1 MSVAAPAQTA
11 ETRILPIR
19 RRADLACHEQH
30 IGGSRYWHVKDPI
43 SLRYYQL
50 SPEEHSVL
58 MMLDGTV
65 SLQEVRRRFEIE
77 FAPQRLSLPQV
88 QSFLAMLHSSGLVIS
103 DSPGQ
108 AEILVSR
115 TRDARSQRLLRQF
128 SNVLAIRFRG
138 FDPHGFLN
146 WLVPQTRFL
155 FAPWCV
161 TFCVGLMLTAGVL
174 AAVRI
179 DTLQARLPHFHEFFS
194 ATNLI
199 LLAATLAVTK
209 VLHEL
214 GHAVSCRHFGGEC
227 HEMGVM
233 LLVLTPCLYCNVS
246 DAWMLPSRW
255 QRIVISAAGI
265 YVELLLSTVCL
276 FMWWFSVPGAFNSLC
291 LNVVFVCS
299 VSTVLFNGNPLLRYD
314 GYYILS
320 DLVEIPNLRQQ
331 AGALFR
337 NGMSVWFL
345 DTELANRR
353 LLPQR
358 RKAFLVT
365 WHVASWLYRLLVV
378 WGIMWFVHRVLDPY
392 GLEPLVIVLAALTI
406 TGMFLSPV
414 VSLFNLLTSPFW
426 SRTVNWSR
434 FRIRT
439 LFVFG
444 LIIGGLMIPF
454 PFSVRTPAIIRPENA
469 RSVFVHQEGTLLW
482 AVAPG
487 TPVQQHEKL
496 ATFQNR
502 SLDRLIVK
510 LEGEVALLEQ
520 RLRNFADRR
529 LRDGDTIDAL
539 IPATQERLQEKKEE
553 LEHRIADRE
562 RLTLRAP
569 IAGVVIPPTAVSRA
583 KEQTSESTELP
594 YWSGSPLDK
603 ENLGTTLATGTEL
616 CSIGQTDQFEAIVA
630 IDQGDVEFV
639 ASGQKVELLIDHIAD
654 EILTG
659 EIIDIAEIDLDVAPR
674 ELIEHDEFPTRL
686 DADGI
691 PRPLATAYQARIRL
705 NPVASQLIVR
715 ATGMAKIHSVPQS
728 AGQRLL
734 RFFRQTFRF
743 R

>member
-1 MSVAAPAQTA
+1 MSVAAPAHTA
-11 ETRILPIR
+11 ETRVLPIR
-19 RRADLACHEQH
+19 RRADLRCHEQH
-30 IGGSRYWHVKDPI
+30 IGGSRFWHVKDPV

-50 SPEEHSVL
+50 SPEEYSVL
-58 MMLDGTV
+58 IMLDGTV
-65 SLQEVRRRFEIE
+65 SLQEIRRRFEIE

-88 QSFLAMLHSSGLVIS
+88 QSFLATLHSSGLVIS

-108 AEILVSR
+108 AQILVSR
-115 TRDARSQRLLRQF
+115 THTERNQRLLKQF
-128 SNVLAIRFRG
+128 SNVLAIKFRG
-138 FDPHGFLN
+138 FDPHRFLN
-146 WLVPQTRFL
+146 WLVPRTRFL

-161 TFCVGLMLTAGVL
+161 TICVGLMLTAGIL
-174 AAVRI
+174 AAVRA
-179 DTLQARLPHFHEFFS
+179 DTLQSRLPHFHEFFG

-209 VLHEL
+209 VLHEI

-255 QRIVISAAGI
+255 HRIVISAAGI
-265 YVELLLSTVCL
+265 YVELLLSALCL
-276 FMWWFSVPGAFNSLC
+276 FLWWFSVPGAFNSLC

-299 VSTVLFNGNPLLRYD
+299 VSTLLFNGNPLLRYD
-314 GYYILS
+314 GYYILA

-331 AGALFR
+331 AGTLFR
-337 NGMSVWFL
+337 NWMSVWFL

-358 RKAFLVT
+358 HKAFLVS
-365 WHVASWLYRLLVV
+365 WHVASWLYRLLVL

-392 GLEPLVIVLAALTI
+392 GLEPLVVVLAALTV
-406 TGMFLSPV
+406 TGMFLSPLV
-414 VSLFNLLTSPFW
+414 RLINLLTSPFW
-426 SRTVNWSR
+426 SHTVNWSR
-434 FRIRT
+434 FRVRT
-439 LFVFG
+439 LFVTG
-444 LIIGGLMIPF
+444 LVVASLTIPF
-454 PFSVRTPAIIRPENA
+454 PFSVRTPAVIRPENA

-487 TPVQQHEKL
+487 TAVEPDEEVARL
-496 ATFQNR
+496 QNR
-502 SLDRLIVK
+502 TLDRAIVK
-510 LEGEVALLEQ
+510 LEGDVKLIEQ
-520 RLRNFADRR
+520 KLANFADRR
-529 LRDGDTIDAL
+529 LRDGDTVDAL

-553 LEHRIADRE
+553 LHHRISDRK

-569 IAGVVIPPTAVSRA
+569 IAGVVIPPPAIPSS
-583 KEQTSESTELP
+583 KEQPSETSELP
-594 YWSGSPLDK
+594 HWSGSPLDRA
-603 ENLGTTLATGTEL
+603 NVGTVLATGTEL
-616 CSIGQTDQFEAIVA
+616 CLIGQPDRFEAIIA

-639 ASGQKVELLIDHIAD
+639 IPGQKVELMINHVP
-654 EILTG
+654 EEVLTG
-659 EIIDIAEIDLDVAPR
+659 EIVDIAEIDLDVAPR

-691 PRPLATAYQARIRL
+691 PRPLATAYQARVRL
-705 NPVASQLIVR
+705 DPVASQLIVR
-715 ATGMAKIHSVPQS
+715 ATGLAKIHSQPQS
-728 AGQRLL
+728 VGQRLL

>member
-1 MSVAAPAQTA
+1 MSVATPAQTA

-50 SPEEHSVL
+50 SPEEHAVL

-65 SLQEVRRRFEIE
+65 SLQEIRRRFEVE

-103 DSPGQ
+103 DSQGQ

-115 TRDARSQRLLRQF
+115 TRNEKSQRLLKQF
-128 SNVLAIRFRG
+128 SNVLAIKFRG

-161 TFCVGLMLTAGVL
+161 TFCVGLMLAAGVL

-179 DTLQARLPHFHEFFS
+179 DTLQSRLPHFHEFFG

-265 YVELLLSTVCL
+265 YVELLLSAVCL
-276 FMWWFSVPGAFNSLC
+276 FMWWFTVPGAFNSLC

-299 VSTVLFNGNPLLRYD
+299 ISTLLFNGNPLLRYD

-337 NGMSVWFL
+337 NWMSVWFL
-345 DTELANRR
+345 DTELANQR

-358 RKAFLVT
+358 RQAFLVT
-365 WHVASWLYRLLVV
+365 WHVASWLYRLLVI

-392 GLEPLVIVLAALTI
+392 GLEPFVVVLAALTV
-406 TGMFLSPV
+406 TGMFLPAI

-444 LIIGGLMIPF
+444 LIVGGLMIPF
-454 PFSVRTPAIIRPENA
+454 PFSVRTPAVIRPENA

-487 TPVQQHEKL
+487 TPVEQDQKL
-496 ATFQNR
+496 AEFQNR
-502 SLDRLIVK
+502 PLDRLIVK

-553 LEHRIADRE
+553 LDHRIADRE

-569 IAGVVIPPTAVSRA
+569 IAGVVIPPAAVSRTN
-583 KEQTSESTELP
+583 EQTTESTELP
-594 YWSGSPLDK
+594 RWSGSPLD
-603 ENLGTTLATGTEL
+603 ETNLGTTLATGTEL
-616 CSIGQTDQFEAIVA
+616 CMIGQSDEFEAIIA

-639 ASGQKVELLIDHIAD
+639 VPGQKVELLIDHVPN
-654 EILTG
+654 EILSG
-659 EIIDIAEIDLDVAPR
+659 EIVDIAEIDLDVAPR

-686 DADGI
+686 DAEGI
-691 PRPLATAYQARIRL
+691 PRPLATAYQARVRL

-715 ATGMAKIHSVPQS
+715 ATGLAKIHSVPQS

>member
-1 MSVAAPAQTA
+1 MSVVAPAQTA

-30 IGGSRYWHVKDPI
+30 IGGSRYWHVKDPV

-65 SLQEVRRRFEIE
+65 SLQDIRRRFEIE

-103 DSPGQ
+103 DAPGQ

-115 TRDARSQRLLRQF
+115 TRGARRQRLLTQF

-138 FDPHGFLN
+138 FDPYRFLN

-155 FAPWCV
+155 FVPWCV
-161 TFCVGLMLTAGVL
+161 TFCIGLMLSAGIL

-179 DTLQARLPHFHEFFS
+179 DTLQARLPHFHEFFG

-227 HEMGVM
+227 HEMGIM
-233 LLVLTPCLYCNVS
+233 LLVFTPCLYCNVS

-255 QRIVISAAGI
+255 QRIAISAAGI
-265 YVELLLSTVCL
+265 YVELLLSAVCL
-276 FMWWFSVPGAFNSLC
+276 FLWWFTVPGVFNSLC

-299 VSTVLFNGNPLLRYD
+299 VSTLLFNGNPLLRYD

-337 NGMSVWFL
+337 NWMSVWFL

-358 RKAFLVT
+358 RKVFLTT
-365 WHVASWLYRLLVV
+365 WHVAAWVYRLMVV
-378 WGIMWFVHRVLDPY
+378 WGIMWFVHRILEPY
-392 GLEPLVIVLAALTI
+392 GLEPLVVVMAVLTVA
-406 TGMFLSPV
+406 GMFLSPV

-439 LFVFG
+439 LCILG
-444 LIIGGLMIPF
+444 LIVGGLMSPF
-454 PFSVRTPAIIRPENA
+454 PFSVRTPVVIRPENA

-482 AVAPG
+482 TVAPG
-487 TPVQQHEKL
+487 TTVEPGQKL

-510 LEGEVALLEQ
+510 LEGEVAVLEQ
-520 RLRNFADRR
+520 RLRNLADRR

-539 IPATQERLQEKKEE
+539 IPATQERLEEKKNE
-553 LEHRIADRE
+553 LAHRIADRE
-562 RLTLRAP
+562 RLTIRAP
-569 IAGVVIPPTAVSRA
+569 IAGIVIPPPAVSRA
-583 KEQTSESTELP
+583 KEQTTESTELP
-594 YWSGSPLDK
+594 RWNGSPLDK
-603 ENLGTTLATGTEL
+603 ANLGTTLASGTEL
-616 CSIGQTDQFEAIVA
+616 CMIGPPDQFEAIIA

-639 ASGQKVELLIDHIAD
+639 VPGQKVELLIDHVPD
-654 EILTG
+654 EVLTG
-659 EIIDIAEIDLDVAPR
+659 QIVDVAEIDLDIAPR

-691 PRPLATAYQARIRL
+691 PRPLATAYQARVRL

-715 ATGMAKIHSVPQS
+715 ATGLAKIHSMPQS

>member
-11 ETRILPIR
+11 ETRVLPIR
-19 RRADLACHEQH
+19 RRADLSFHEQH
-30 IGGSRYWHVKDPI
+30 IGGSRYWHVKDPV

-50 SPEEHSVL
+50 SPEEHAVL

-108 AEILVSR
+108 AQILVSR
-115 TRDARSQRLLRQF
+115 TNNERSQRLLKQF

-138 FDPHGFLN
+138 FDPHSFLN
-146 WLVPQTRFL
+146 WLVPRTRFL

-161 TFCVGLMLTAGVL
+161 TLCVAFMMTAAVL
-174 AAVRI
+174 AAVRA

-194 ATNLI
+194 GTNLI

-209 VLHEL
+209 ILHEL

-255 QRIVISAAGI
+255 HRIVISAAGI
-265 YVELLLSTVCL
+265 YVELLLSAICL
-276 FMWWFSVPGAFNSLC
+276 VMWWFSVPGAFNSLC

-314 GYYILS
+314 GYYILA

-337 NGMSVWFL
+337 NWMSIWFL
-345 DTELANRR
+345 DTELSNQR
-353 LLPQR
+353 LLPQK
-358 RKAFLVT
+358 RKAFLAT
-365 WHVASWLYRLLVV
+365 WHVASWTYRLLVV

-392 GLEPLVIVLAALTI
+392 GLEPLVVVLAALTAA
-406 TGMFLSPV
+406 GMFLSPLI
-414 VSLFNLLTSPFW
+414 SLVNLLTSPFW

-444 LIIGGLMIPF
+444 LIVGGLMVPF
-454 PFSVRTPAIIRPENA
+454 PFSVRSPAVIRPENA
-469 RSVFVHQEGTLLW
+469 RSVFVQQEGTLLW

-487 TPVQQHEKL
+487 SLVEEDEKL

-502 SLDRLIVK
+502 SLDREIVK
-510 LEGEVALLEQ
+510 LEGDVALLEQ
-520 RLRNFADRR
+520 RLENFANRR
-529 LRDGDTIDAL
+529 LLDGDSVDAL
-539 IPATQERLQEKKEE
+539 IPSTQERLQEKKDE
-553 LEHRIADRE
+553 LKHRIADRD
-562 RLTLRAP
+562 RLVLRAP
-569 IAGVVIPPTAVSRA
+569 VAGIVIPPAAIARA
-583 KEQTSESTELP
+583 KEQTTESTELP
-594 YWSGSPLDK
+594 RWSGTPLD
-603 ENLGTTLATGTEL
+603 EANIGTTLATGTEL
-616 CSIGQTDQFEAIVA
+616 CLIGQPDQFEAVIA

-639 ASGQKVELLIDHIAD
+639 VAGQKVELLIDHVSE

-659 EIIDIAEIDLDVAPR
+659 EIVDIAEIDLDVAPR

-691 PRPLATAYQARIRL
+691 PRPVATAYQARVRL
-705 NPVASQLIVR
+705 NTVNSQLIVR
-715 ATGMAKIHSVPQS
+715 ATGLAKIHSQPQS
-728 AGQRLL
+728 AGKRLL

>member
-1 MSVAAPAQTA
+1 MSVAASAQTA

-30 IGGSRYWHVKDPI
+30 IGGSRYWHVKDPV

-50 SPEEHSVL
+50 SPEEHAVL

-65 SLQEVRRRFEIE
+65 SLQEIRRRFEVA

-103 DSPGQ
+103 ESPGQ
-108 AEILVSR
+108 AEILTSR
-115 TRDARSQRLLRQF
+115 TRNERSQRLLKQF

-138 FDPHGFLN
+138 FDPHRFLN

-161 TFCVGLMLTAGVL
+161 TFCVSLMLAAGIL

-179 DTLQARLPHFHEFFS
+179 DTLQSRLPHFHEFFG

-265 YVELLLSTVCL
+265 YVELLLSAVCL
-276 FMWWFSVPGAFNSLC
+276 FMWWFTVPGAFNSLC

-331 AGALFR
+331 AAALFR
-337 NGMSVWFL
+337 NWMSVWFL

-353 LLPQR
+353 LLPHR
-358 RKAFLVT
+358 RKAFLIT
-365 WHVASWLYRLLVV
+365 WHVASWLYRLLVI

-392 GLEPLVIVLAALTI
+392 GLEPFVVILAALTAA
-406 TGMFLSPV
+406 GMFLPAI
-414 VSLFNLLTSPFW
+414 VSLINLLTSPFW

-444 LIIGGLMIPF
+444 LIGVSLMLPF
-454 PFSVRTPAIIRPENA
+454 PFSVRTPAVIRPENA
-469 RSVFVHQEGTLLW
+469 RSVFVHQEGKLLW

-487 TPVQQHEKL
+487 TQVEQDQKL
-496 ATFQNR
+496 AEFQNR
-502 SLDRLIVK
+502 PLDRLIVK

-553 LEHRIADRE
+553 LDHRIADRE

-569 IAGVVIPPTAVSRA
+569 IAGVVIPPAAVSRPT
-583 KEQTSESTELP
+583 EQTTESTELP
-594 YWSGSPLDK
+594 HWSGSPLDK
-603 ENLGTTLATGTEL
+603 ANLGTTLATGTEL
-616 CSIGQTDQFEAIVA
+616 CMIGQPDQFEAIVA

-639 ASGQKVELLIDHIAD
+639 VPGQKVELLIDHVPN
-654 EILTG
+654 EILSG
-659 EIIDIAEIDLDVAPR
+659 EIVDIAEIDLDVAPR

-686 DADGI
+686 DAEGI
-691 PRPLATAYQARIRL
+691 PRPLATAYQARVRL

-715 ATGMAKIHSVPQS
+715 ATGLAKINSVPQS

>member
-1 MSVAAPAQTA
+1 MSVAAPAQSA

-19 RRADLACHEQH
+19 RRADLTSHEQH
-30 IGGSRYWHVKDPI
+30 IGGSRYWHVKDPV

-50 SPEEHSVL
+50 SPEEYSVL

-65 SLQEVRRRFEIE
+65 SLREIRRRFELE

-108 AEILVSR
+108 AQILVSR
-115 TRDARSQRLLRQF
+115 TRSERSQRFLKQF

-138 FDPHGFLN
+138 IDPHNFLN
-146 WLVPQTRFL
+146 WLVPRTRFL

-161 TFCVGLMLTAGVL
+161 TFCVGVMLTAVLL
-174 AAVRI
+174 AAVRME
-179 DTLQARLPHFHEFFS
+179 TLQSRLPHFHEFFG
-194 ATNLI
+194 ATNLL

-233 LLVLTPCLYCNVS
+233 LLVMTPCLYCNVS

-265 YVELLLSTVCL
+265 YVELLLSAFCL
-276 FMWWFSVPGAFNSLC
+276 FLWWFSVPGAFNSLC

-299 VSTVLFNGNPLLRYD
+299 ISTLLFNGNPLLRYD
-314 GYYILS
+314 GYYILT

-337 NGMSVWFL
+337 NWMSIWFL

-358 RKAFLVT
+358 RKMFLAS

-392 GLEPLVIVLAALTI
+392 GLEPLVIVLAGLTV

-414 VSLFNLLTSPFW
+414 VRLVNLLSSPFW

-434 FRIRT
+434 FRART
-439 LFVFG
+439 MLVAGVIAAG
-444 LIIGGLMIPF
+444 LLIPV
-454 PFSVRTPAIIRPENA
+454 PFSVRTPAVIRPENA
-469 RSVFVHQEGTLLW
+469 RSVFVQHGGTLLW
-482 AVAPG
+482 AIAPG
-487 TPVQQHEKL
+487 TKVKSEQEL
-496 ATFQNR
+496 ARFRNR
-502 SLDRLIVK
+502 SLDREIVK
-510 LEGEVALLEQ
+510 LEGDVALLEQ
-520 RLRNFADRR
+520 QLENFASRR
-529 LRDGDTIDAL
+529 LRDGDTVDAL
-539 IPATQERLQEKKEE
+539 IPATKERLQEKIEE
-553 LEHRIADRE
+553 LQHRKSDRE

-569 IAGVVIPPTAVSRA
+569 IAGVVIPPPAIVSSV
-583 KEQTSESTELP
+583 EETSTTSELRH
-594 YWSGSPLDK
+594 WSGSPLD
-603 ENLGTTLATGTEL
+603 EVNLGTSLETGTEL
-616 CSIGQTDQFEAIVA
+616 CLIGQPGRFEAVIA
-630 IDQGDVEFV
+630 IDQGDVEFIIP
-639 ASGQKVELLIDHIAD
+639 GQKVELLIDHVPA
-654 EILTG
+654 ELLTG
-659 EIIDIAEIDLDVAPR
+659 QIVDIAEIDLNVAPR
-674 ELIEHDEFPTRL
+674 ELIEHDEFPTRV
-686 DADGI
+686 DSDGV
-691 PRPLATAYQARIRL
+691 PRPLATAYQARVRL
-705 NPVASQLIVR
+705 DPVASQLILR
-715 ATGMAKIHSVPQS
+715 ATGLAKIHSRPQS
-728 AGQRLL
+728 VGQRLL

>member
-19 RRADLACHEQH
+19 RRADLSCHEQH

-58 MMLDGTV
+58 LMLDGTV

-108 AEILVSR
+108 AQILVSR
-115 TRDARSQRLLRQF
+115 TRSERSQRLLKQF

-138 FDPHGFLN
+138 FDPHNFLN

-161 TFCVGLMLTAGVL
+161 TICVGLMLTAAVL
-174 AAVRI
+174 AAVRA
-179 DTLQARLPHFHEFFS
+179 DALLSRLPHFHEFFG

-246 DAWMLPSRW
+246 DAWMMPSRW
-255 QRIVISAAGI
+255 HRIVISAAGI
-265 YVELLLSTVCL
+265 YIELLLSAVCL

-299 VSTVLFNGNPLLRYD
+299 ISTLLFNGNPLLRYD
-314 GYYILS
+314 GYYILA

-337 NGMSVWFL
+337 NWMSIWFL

-358 RKAFLVT
+358 RKAFLAT
-365 WHVASWLYRLLVV
+365 WHVASWLYRLLVI
-378 WGIMWFVHRVLDPY
+378 WGIMWFVHQILDPY
-392 GLEPLVIVLAALTI
+392 GLEPLVIVMAALTV
-406 TGMFLSPV
+406 TGMFLSPLA
-414 VSLFNLLTSPFW
+414 SLVNLLTSPFW

-444 LIIGGLMIPF
+444 LVIGGLMIPF
-454 PFSVRTPAIIRPENA
+454 PFSVRTPAVIRPENA
-469 RSVFVHQEGTLLW
+469 RSVFVQQEGTLLW
-482 AVAPG
+482 TVAAG
-487 TPVQQHEKL
+487 TSVELDEKL

-502 SLDRLIVK
+502 SLDRAIVK

-520 RLRNFADRR
+520 RLENFANRSLLD
-529 LRDGDTIDAL
+529 DSVDAL
-539 IPATQERLQEKKEE
+539 IPTTQEQLQEKKDE
-553 LEHRIADRE
+553 LQHRIADRE
-562 RLTLRAP
+562 RLILRAP
-569 IAGVVIPPTAVSRA
+569 IAGVVIPPAAISRP
-583 KEQTSESTELP
+583 KEQTTESTELP
-594 YWSGSPLDK
+594 HWSGTPLD
-603 ENLGTTLATGTEL
+603 EANIGTTLATGTEL
-616 CSIGQTDQFEAIVA
+616 CLIGQPDQFEAIIA

-639 ASGQKVELLIDHIAD
+639 VPGQKVELMIDHIPE

-659 EIIDIAEIDLDVAPR
+659 EIIDVAEIDLDVAPR

-691 PRPLATAYQARIRL
+691 PRPLATAYQARVHL
-705 NPVASQLIVR
+705 DPVASQLIVR
-715 ATGMAKIHSVPQS
+715 ATGLAKIHSLEQS

>member
-1 MSVAAPAQTA
+1 MSVASPAQTA

-19 RRADLACHEQH
+19 RRADLVCREQH
-30 IGGSRYWHVKDPI
+30 LGGSRYWHVKDPI

-50 SPEEHSVL
+50 SPEEHAVL

-65 SLQEVRRRFEIE
+65 SLQEIRRRFEIE

-108 AEILVSR
+108 AEILTSR
-115 TRDARSQRLLRQF
+115 TRNERSQRLLKQF
-128 SNVLAIRFRG
+128 SNVLAIKFRG

-161 TFCVGLMLTAGVL
+161 TFCVGLMLAAGVL
-174 AAVRI
+174 AAARI
-179 DTLQARLPHFHEFFS
+179 DTLQSRLPHFHEFFG

-265 YVELLLSTVCL
+265 YVELLLSAVCL
-276 FMWWFSVPGAFNSLC
+276 FMWWFTVPGAFNSLC

-337 NGMSVWFL
+337 NWMSVWFL
-345 DTELANRR
+345 DTELANQR

-358 RKAFLVT
+358 RQAFLVT
-365 WHVASWLYRLLVV
+365 WHVASWLYRLLVI

-392 GLEPLVIVLAALTI
+392 GLEPFVVVLAALTVV
-406 TGMFLSPV
+406 GMFLSPI

-444 LIIGGLMIPF
+444 LIGGVLMIPF
-454 PFSVRTPAIIRPENA
+454 PFSVRTPAVIRPENA

-487 TPVQQHEKL
+487 TPVEQDEKL
-496 ATFQNR
+496 ATFRNR

-510 LEGEVALLEQ
+510 LEGDVALLEQ
-520 RLRNFADRR
+520 RLKNFADRR

-539 IPATQERLQEKKEE
+539 IPATQERLLEKKEE
-553 LEHRIADRE
+553 LDHRIVDRE
-562 RLTLRAP
+562 RLILRAP
-569 IAGVVIPPTAVSRA
+569 IAGIVIPPAAVSRT
-583 KEQTSESTELP
+583 KEQATVSTELP
-594 YWSGSPLDK
+594 HWSGSPLDK
-603 ENLGTTLATGTEL
+603 ANLGTTLATGTEL
-616 CSIGQTDQFEAIVA
+616 CMIGQSDEFEAIIA

-639 ASGQKVELLIDHIAD
+639 VPGQKVELLIDHVPD

-659 EIIDIAEIDLDVAPR
+659 EIVDIAEIDLDVAPR

-691 PRPLATAYQARIRL
+691 PRPLATAYQARVRL

-715 ATGMAKIHSVPQS
+715 ATGLAKIHSVPQS

>member
-1 MSVAAPAQTA
+1 MSVATPAQTA

-50 SPEEHSVL
+50 SPEEHAVL

-65 SLQEVRRRFEIE
+65 SLQEIRRRFEVE

-103 DSPGQ
+103 DSQGQ

-115 TRDARSQRLLRQF
+115 TRNEKSQRLLKQF
-128 SNVLAIRFRG
+128 SNVLAIKFRG

-161 TFCVGLMLTAGVL
+161 TFCVGLMLAAGVL

-179 DTLQARLPHFHEFFS
+179 DTLQSRLPHFHEFFG

-265 YVELLLSTVCL
+265 YVELLLSAVCL
-276 FMWWFSVPGAFNSLC
+276 FMWWFTVPGAFNSLC

-299 VSTVLFNGNPLLRYD
+299 ISTLLFNGNPLLRYD

-337 NGMSVWFL
+337 NWMSVWFL
-345 DTELANRR
+345 DTELANQR

-358 RKAFLVT
+358 RQAFLVT
-365 WHVASWLYRLLVV
+365 WHVASWLYRLLVI

-392 GLEPLVIVLAALTI
+392 GLEPFVVVLAALTV
-406 TGMFLSPV
+406 TGMFLPAI

-444 LIIGGLMIPF
+444 LIVGGLMIPF
-454 PFSVRTPAIIRPENA
+454 PFSVRTPAVIRPENA

-487 TPVQQHEKL
+487 TPVEQDQKL
-496 ATFQNR
+496 AEFQNR
-502 SLDRLIVK
+502 PLDRLIVK

-553 LEHRIADRE
+553 LDHRIADRE

-569 IAGVVIPPTAVSRA
+569 IAGVVIPPAAVSRTN
-583 KEQTSESTELP
+583 EQTTESTELP
-594 YWSGSPLDK
+594 RWSGSPLDK
-603 ENLGTTLATGTEL
+603 ANLGTTLATGTEL
-616 CSIGQTDQFEAIVA
+616 CMIGQSDEFEAIIA

-639 ASGQKVELLIDHIAD
+639 VPGQKVELLIDHVPD
-654 EILTG
+654 EILSG
-659 EIIDIAEIDLDVAPR
+659 EIVDIAEIDLDVAPR

-691 PRPLATAYQARIRL
+691 PRPLATAYQARVRL

-715 ATGMAKIHSVPQS
+715 ATGLAKIHSVPQS

>member
-1 MSVAAPAQTA
+1 MSVAAPAPTA
-11 ETRILPIR
+11 ETRTLPIR

-30 IGGSRYWHVKDPI
+30 IGGSRYWHIKDPV

-50 SPEEHSVL
+50 SPEEHAVL

-65 SLQEVRRRFEIE
+65 SLQDVRRRFEIE

-108 AEILVSR
+108 AEILISR
-115 TRDARSQRLLRQF
+115 TRNTRHQRLLTQF

-138 FDPHGFLN
+138 FDPHRFLN

-161 TFCVGLMLTAGVL
+161 TFCFGFMLAAGVL

-179 DTLQARLPHFHEFFS
+179 DTLQSRLPHFHEFFG

-233 LLVLTPCLYCNVS
+233 LLVFTPCLYCNVS

-265 YVELLLSTVCL
+265 YVELLLSTACL
-276 FMWWFSVPGAFNSLC
+276 FLWWFTVPGVFNSLC

-299 VSTVLFNGNPLLRYD
+299 VSTLLFNGNPLLRYD

-337 NGMSVWFL
+337 NWMSVWFL

-358 RKAFLVT
+358 RKAFLVI

-378 WGIMWFVHRVLDPY
+378 WGIMWFVHRVLEPY
-392 GLEPLVIVLAALTI
+392 GLEPLVVVMAALTVA
-406 TGMFLSPV
+406 GMFLSPV
-414 VSLFNLLTSPFW
+414 VSLVNLLTSPFW

-439 LFVFG
+439 VCILG
-444 LIIGGLMIPF
+444 LVVAVLMTPF
-454 PFSVRTPAIIRPENA
+454 PFSVRTPVVIRPENA
-469 RSVFVHQEGTLLW
+469 RSVFVHQES
-482 AVAPG
+482 
-487 TPVQQHEKL
+487 L
-496 ATFQNR
+496 ARQ
-502 SLDRLIVK
+502 
-510 LEGEVALLEQ
+510 
-520 RLRNFADRR
+520 ADR
-529 LRDGDTIDAL
+529 
-539 IPATQERLQEKKEE
+539 
-553 LEHRIADRE
+553 
-562 RLTLRAP
+562 
-569 IAGVVIPPTAVSRA
+569 
-583 KEQTSESTELP
+583 QT
-594 YWSGSPLDK
+594 
-603 ENLGTTLATGTEL
+603 
-616 CSIGQTDQFEAIVA
+616 
-630 IDQGDVEFV
+630 
-639 ASGQKVELLIDHIAD
+639 
-654 EILTG
+654 
-659 EIIDIAEIDLDVAPR
+659 
-674 ELIEHDEFPTRL
+674 
-686 DADGI
+686 
-691 PRPLATAYQARIRL
+691 
-705 NPVASQLIVR
+705 
-715 ATGMAKIHSVPQS
+715 
-728 AGQRLL
+728 
-734 RFFRQTFRF
+734 
-743 R
+743 

>member
-19 RRADLACHEQH
+19 RRVDLSCREQH
-30 IGGSRYWHVKDPI
+30 IGGSRYWHIKDPV

-50 SPEEHSVL
+50 SPEEHAVL

-108 AEILVSR
+108 AQILVSR
-115 TRDARSQRLLRQF
+115 TNSQRSQHLLKQF

-138 FDPHGFLN
+138 FDPHRFLN
-146 WLVPQTRFL
+146 WLVPRTRFL

-161 TFCVGLMLTAGVL
+161 TICVGLMLTAGVL
-174 AAVRI
+174 AAVRA
-179 DTLQARLPHFHEFFS
+179 DTLFARLPHFHEFFG
-194 ATNLI
+194 ATNLL

-246 DAWMLPSRW
+246 DAWMMPSRW

-265 YVELLLSTVCL
+265 YIELLLSSICL

-299 VSTVLFNGNPLLRYD
+299 VNTLLFNGNPLLRYD
-314 GYYILS
+314 GYYILA

-337 NGMSVWFL
+337 NWMSIWFL

-358 RKAFLVT
+358 RKAFLAT
-365 WHVASWLYRLLVV
+365 WHVASWLYRLLVI

-392 GLEPLVIVLAALTI
+392 GLEPLVVVLAALTAA
-406 TGMFLSPV
+406 GMFLSPL
-414 VSLFNLLTSPFW
+414 VSLVNLLTSPFW
-426 SRTVNWSR
+426 SRTVNWPR

-444 LIIGGLMIPF
+444 LIGGGLMIPF
-454 PFSVRTPAIIRPENA
+454 PFSVRTPAVIRPENA
-469 RSVFVHQEGTLLW
+469 RSVFVQQEGTLLW
-482 AVAPG
+482 TIAPG
-487 TPVQQHEKL
+487 MPVERNQKL
-496 ATFQNR
+496 ATIQNR
-502 SLDRLIVK
+502 SLDRTIVK
-510 LEGEVALLEQ
+510 LEGDVALLEQ
-520 RLRNFADRR
+520 RLENFANRR
-529 LRDGDTIDAL
+529 LRDGDTVDAL
-539 IPATQERLQEKKEE
+539 IPATQERLQEKQDE
-553 LEHRIADRE
+553 LQHRFADRE
-562 RLTLRAP
+562 RLILRAP
-569 IAGVVIPPTAVSRA
+569 IAGVVIPPASIPRA
-583 KEQTSESTELP
+583 KQQTTQSTELP
-594 YWSGSPLDK
+594 RWSGSPLDK
-603 ENLGTTLATGTEL
+603 ANIGTTLATGTEL
-616 CSIGQTDQFEAIVA
+616 CLIGKPDHFEAIIA

-639 ASGQKVELLIDHIAD
+639 VTGQKVELLIDHVAE

-659 EIIDIAEIDLDVAPR
+659 EIVDVAEIDLDVAPR

-691 PRPLATAYQARIRL
+691 PRPLATAYQARVRL
-705 NPVASQLIVR
+705 DPVASQLIVR
-715 ATGMAKIHSVPQS
+715 ATGLAKIHSHPQS

>member
-50 SPEEHSVL
+50 SPEEHAVL

-65 SLQEVRRRFEIE
+65 SLQEVRRRFENE

-115 TRDARSQRLLRQF
+115 TRNEKGQRLLKQF
-128 SNVLAIRFRG
+128 SNVLAIKFRG
-138 FDPHGFLN
+138 FDPHGFLS
-146 WLVPQTRFL
+146 WLVPQTRSL

-161 TFCVGLMLTAGVL
+161 TFCVGLMLAAGVL

-179 DTLQARLPHFHEFFS
+179 DTLQSRLPHFHEFFG

-265 YVELLLSTVCL
+265 YVELLLSAVCL
-276 FMWWFSVPGAFNSLC
+276 FMWWFTVPGAFNSLC

-337 NGMSVWFL
+337 NWMSVWFL
-345 DTELANRR
+345 DTELANQR

-392 GLEPLVIVLAALTI
+392 GLEPLVVVLAALTVA
-406 TGMFLSPV
+406 GMFLSPI

-444 LIIGGLMIPF
+444 LIVGGLMIPF
-454 PFSVRTPAIIRPENA
+454 PFSVRTPAVIRPENA

-487 TPVQQHEKL
+487 TPVEKNEKL
-496 ATFQNR
+496 ATFRNR

-510 LEGEVALLEQ
+510 LEGDVALLEQ
-520 RLRNFADRR
+520 RLKNFADRR

-539 IPATQERLQEKKEE
+539 IPATQERLLEKKEE
-553 LEHRIADRE
+553 LDHRIADRE

-569 IAGVVIPPTAVSRA
+569 IAGVVIPPAAVSRT
-583 KEQTSESTELP
+583 KEQATESTELP
-594 YWSGSPLDK
+594 HWSGSPLDAA
-603 ENLGTTLATGTEL
+603 NLGTTLATGTEL
-616 CSIGQTDQFEAIVA
+616 CMIGQPDEFEAIIA

-639 ASGQKVELLIDHIAD
+639 GPGQKVELMIDHVPD

-659 EIIDIAEIDLDVAPR
+659 EIVDIAEIDLDVAPR

-691 PRPLATAYQARIRL
+691 PRPLATAYQARVRL
-705 NPVASQLIVR
+705 NPAASQLIVR
-715 ATGMAKIHSVPQS
+715 ATGLAKINSVPQS

>member
-1 MSVAAPAQTA
+1 MSVATPAQTA

-50 SPEEHSVL
+50 SPEEHAVL

-65 SLQEVRRRFEIE
+65 SLQEIRRRFENE

-115 TRDARSQRLLRQF
+115 TRNARSQRLLKQF
-128 SNVLAIRFRG
+128 SNVLAIKFRG

-161 TFCVGLMLTAGVL
+161 TVCFGLMLAAGIL

-179 DTLQARLPHFHEFFS
+179 DTLQPRLPHFHEFFG

-214 GHAVSCRHFGGEC
+214 GHAVSCGHFGGEC

-233 LLVLTPCLYCNVS
+233 LLVFTPCLYCNVS
-246 DAWMLPSRW
+246 DAWMMPSRW

-265 YVELLLSTVCL
+265 YVELLLSAVCL
-276 FMWWFSVPGAFNSLC
+276 FMWWFTVPGAFNSLC
-291 LNVVFVCS
+291 LNFVFVCS

-358 RKAFLVT
+358 RKAFLIT
-365 WHVASWLYRLLVV
+365 WHVTSWMYRLLII

-392 GLEPLVIVLAALTI
+392 GLEPLVVVLAALTV

-414 VSLFNLLTSPFW
+414 VSLITLLTSPFW

-444 LIIGGLMIPF
+444 LVVGGLMIPF
-454 PFSVRTPAIIRPENA
+454 PFSVRTPAVIRPENA
-469 RSVFVHQEGTLLW
+469 RSVFVHHEGTLLW
-482 AVAPG
+482 AIAPG
-487 TPVQQHEKL
+487 TSVELDEKL
-496 ATFQNR
+496 ATFRNR

-510 LEGEVALLEQ
+510 LEGDVALLEQ
-520 RLRNFADRR
+520 RLQNFADRR

-539 IPATQERLQEKKEE
+539 IPATQERLKEKLEE

-569 IAGVVIPPTAVSRA
+569 IAGVVIPPAAVSRQ
-583 KEQTSESTELP
+583 KEQTTESTELP
-594 YWSGSPLDK
+594 HWSGSPLD
-603 ENLGTTLATGTEL
+603 EANLGTTLATGTEL
-616 CSIGQTDQFEAIVA
+616 CMIGQPDQFEAIIA

-639 ASGQKVELLIDHIAD
+639 VPGQQVELLIDHIPD

-659 EIIDIAEIDLDVAPR
+659 EIVDIAEIDLDVAPR

-691 PRPLATAYQARIRL
+691 PRPLATAYQARVRL

-715 ATGMAKIHSVPQS
+715 ATGLAKIQSVPQS